1 MYLEFYGLKEEPFN
15 ITPDP
20 SFFFYSAGH
29 EEAFFSLLHGI
40 KTRKGFMELTG
51 PIGSGKTTLYRALL
65 DRLGGDVRSALI
77 INPNLSGIQL
87 LQTIIEDFEIKVQKK
102 DRKSCFDALNGFLMN
117 LTRTGAT
124 AFLIIDEAQDLK
136 PSTLEQI
143 RLLSNFETN
152 KAKLLQI
159 LLVGQPELR
168 TLLSKPSLAQ
178 IRQRITVSV
187 TLSALDRTET
197 ERYIRHRIHSAGGQD
212 MLIFDSAAI
221 DEIYRYS
228 QGIPRLIN
236 VLCDKALL
244 LSYMRS
250 NNQELRCLIEKSP
263 PLPGPL

>member
-1 MYLEFYGLKEEPFN
+1 MYVEFYGLKDEPFN

-20 SFFFYSAGH
+20 AFFFYSKGH
-29 EEAFFSLLHGI
+29 EEAFFSLLYGI

-51 PIGSGKTTLYRALL
+51 PIGTGKTTLYRALL
-65 DRLGGDVRSALI
+65 DRLGTEARSALV

-87 LQTIIEDFEIKVQKK
+87 LQTIIEDFDVKVPKK
-102 DRKSCFDALNGFLMN
+102 DRKSYFDALNSFLMT
-117 LTRTGAT
+117 LAQTGST
-124 AFLIIDEAQDLK
+124 ALLIIDEAQDLK

-168 TLLSKPSLAQ
+168 TLLSKPTLAQ

-187 TLSALDRTET
+187 TLSPLTRDET
-197 ERYIRHRIHSAGGQD
+197 ERYIRHRIHAAGGHD
-212 MLIFDSAAI
+212 MLIFDSAAV
-221 DEIYRYS
+221 DEIYHYS

-244 LSYMRS
+244 MAFVRR
-250 NNQELRCLIEKSP
+250 NNQELKSLIEKAP
-263 PLPGPL
+263 PMPGVP